1 MNKDQYKDFENQGW
15 DAMFQTLD
23 REMPVKKKRR
33 GFLWLWLC
41 VGALSVGA
49 AFLYYKTSKNT
60 PLVQNTV
67 SKPIVNQ
74 NKIDTKPDVCVP
86 KKAIIQEPNAFT
98 QIQKNEAAKKTSK
111 LFSRKAQTRDNKVET
126 LHSDFLKQDTISQV
140 ASNIVLEESS
150 KMIMSE
156 NNFKKANDTA
166 IAKSDLLEEKV
177 VVTNLKIIDAIDFI
191 KIGPLS
197 ITQDS
202 NLKLD
207 IKPLL
212 KTTICPTKLPNKLNW
227 GITVG
232 AHTQGI
238 PPSVG
243 FQAGV
248 TVSKS
253 LNPKWLLATGLSF
266 RQTQMPRQNQD
277 AAYFATADATK
288 SAITASNT
296 LLKATSFS
304 IDKLYYIEMP
314 LILERKMAK
323 KFVFTMGLKPSY
335 LLSQSIQKSDL
346 AVYWVNN
353 SSFSASQSLLNEVN
367 TKTLGLRRWDLACT
381 GGITYLLTRHI
392 QLGLRYDFG
401 LVNILNR
408 NNNAT
413 YNRYLGLNLN
423 YQF

>member
-23 REMPVKKKRR
+23 REMPVKKNRR
-33 GFLWLWLC
+33 GFLWLWW
-41 VGALSVGA
+41 GAGILSVGF

-67 SKPIVNQ
+67 SKPIVYQ
-74 NKIDTKPDVCVP
+74 NKIDTKPDVFVP

-98 QIQKNEAAKKTSK
+98 QIKNNETAKKTSK
-111 LFSRKAQTRDNKVET
+111 LFSRKAQTRDNEVET

-140 ASNIVLEESS
+140 VSNIVLEESS

-166 IAKSDLLEEKV
+166 IGKSDLLEEKV

-202 NLKLD
+202 NLKRN

-212 KTTICPTKLPNKLNW
+212 KTIICPTKLPNKLNW

-253 LNPKWLLATGLSF
+253 LNPKWLFATGLSF
-266 RQTQMPRQNQD
+266 RQTQMPSQNTAYLSASAD
-277 AAYFATADATK
+277 RVNAASSST
-288 SAITASNT
+288 I
-296 LLKATSFS
+296 LQKATSIS
-304 IDKLYYIEMP
+304 IDKLYYVEMP
-314 LILERKMAK
+314 LSLERMFAK
-323 KFVFTMGLKPSY
+323 KIAFTMGFKPSY
-335 LLSQSIQKSDL
+335 LLGQSIKKSDL

-353 SSFSASQSLLNEVN
+353 SSFSTSKELLNNVN
-367 TKTLGLRRWDLACT
+367 ATSLGLKRWDLACT
-381 GGITYLLTRHI
+381 GGITYLPIRHI
-392 QLGLRYDFG
+392 QLGLRYDLG
-401 LVNILNR
+401 LVNIFNR

>member
-67 SKPIVNQ
+67 SKPIVYQ
-74 NKIDTKPDVCVP
+74 NKIDTKPDVFVP
-86 KKAIIQEPNAFT
+86 KKVIIQELNTFT
-98 QIQKNEAAKKTSK
+98 QIQKNEATKKTSK

-126 LHSDFLKQDTISQV
+126 TYSDFLKQDTISQV
-140 ASNIVLEESS
+140 ASNIVLEGSS
-150 KMIMSE
+150 KMIMNE
-156 NNFKKANDTA
+156 NNFKKANDIA
-166 IAKSDLLEEKV
+166 IEKSDLQEEKV

-191 KIGPLS
+191 KIGSLS

-202 NLKLD
+202 NLKRN

-212 KTTICPTKLPNKLNW
+212 KTIICPTKLPNKLNW

-266 RQTQMPRQNQD
+266 RQTQMPRKNQD
-277 AAYFATADATK
+277 AAYFATADASK
-288 SAITASNT
+288 SVTTASNT

-323 KFVFTMGLKPSY
+323 KFAFTTGLKPSY

-381 GGITYLLTRHI
+381 GGITYLPTRHI
-392 QLGLRYDFG
+392 ELGLRYDFG
-401 LVNILNR
+401 LINILNR